1 MTSLR
6 IFDKCQ
12 RGFAIFPL
20 ILLLLIASNSV
31 SVDAQLGRN
40 NINSSN
46 AFTGEET
53 VNGTFIGRTP
63 LNLTSLF
70 DMVDQSVVQVRDSS
84 PTSLGSRVGSGF
96 VYDNQGHI
104 ITNYHVVTESQGV
117 PETNLENKELEV
129 SFLDGRAYDARV
141 IGVDQDSELAV
152 LELENMTADS
162 LVPLPLGDSSHLKVG
177 ESVVAIGNPFGLSGS
192 MTEGIVSGLGRIL
205 PPASEGDLMV
215 QPQNNPSFLIPNIIQ
230 TDAAINPGNSG
241 GPLLDTEGEVI
252 GVNTAIFSNTGVYA
266 GVGFAIPSN
275 IIKKVVPELISTGE
289 YRHPY
294 VGIVGVDVSPEIA
307 SIMKLNESRGFLVT
321 DVTAGSPAEK
331 SGIRGGDILTNVDG
345 TQIELGGDV
354 IIAVDNVTVRKIDDL
369 LSYLEAEQSV
379 GENIILRIIRD
390 GKIQDVEMTLAARPT
405 PQQQQQIQQRQQ
417 EGPSLGINAVNL
429 TSQIAERMNL
439 TKQQQYFE
447 KEGGIGGVLVVDVLS
462 EGPAEKAGI
471 RGGYI
476 ITIINGSQMELGGDV
491 IVGIDNMTIANVD
504 ALKSYIDTKKIGD
517 IVQVTVIRDNQELSL
532 PVTLGSTSELN
543 MFQPNNSSS
552 PYSQPPTGPTSDFFN
567 QMYNFCVQTFGANV
581 CNPLFNR

>member
-1 MTSLR
+1 VRILKICYKYQSELTRSSL
-6 IFDKCQ
+6 
-12 RGFAIFPL
+12 L
-20 ILLLLIASNSV
+20 VLVLLTLSSIN
-31 SVDAQLGRN
+31 VDAQTEEN
-40 NINSSN
+40 DDNSSN
-46 AFTGEET
+46 IFNDPESL
-53 VNGTFIGRTP
+53 NGTLVGEKR

-70 DMVDQSVVQVRDSS
+70 DLVDQSVVQVSESS
-84 PTSLGSRVGSGF
+84 PTALGSRVGSGF
-96 VYDNQGHI
+96 VYDNLGHI
-104 ITNYHVVTESQGV
+104 ITNYHVVAEAQV
-117 PETNLENKELEV
+117 PEINLEDKEFQI
-129 SFLDGRAYDARV
+129 SFLDGTSYDARA
-141 IGVDQDSELAV
+141 IGADLDSELAI
-152 LELENMTADS
+152 LEVENITREK
-162 LVPLPLGDSSHLKVG
+162 LVPLPLGDSSQLRVG

-205 PPASEGDLMV
+205 PPSPSQGDLLL
-215 QPQNNPSFLIPNIIQ
+215 QQQNMPSFLIPNIIQ

-241 GPLLDTEGEVI
+241 GPLLDTDGEVI

-294 VGIVGVDVSPEIA
+294 IGIVGVDVSPEIA

-379 GENIILRIIRD
+379 GENIVLRIIRD

-439 TKQQQYFE
+439 TKHQQYFE

-462 EGPAEKAGI
+462 GGPAEKAGI

-476 ITIINGSQMELGGDV
+476 ITSINGSQLELGGDV
-491 IVGIDNMTIANVD
+491 IVGIDNTTIATVD

-517 IVQVTVIRDNQELSL
+517 IVQATVIRDNQELRL
-532 PVTLGSTSELN
+532 PVTLGSTSELS

-567 QMYNFCVQTFGANV
+567 QMYNLCVETFGANV
-581 CNPLFNR
+581 CNPLFKR

>member
-1 MTSLR
+1 VTSLR
-6 IFDKCQ
+6 IFNRYQ
-12 RGFAIFPL
+12 AGLAIFPL
-20 ILLLLIASNSV
+20 ILLILITSNGV
-31 SVDAQLGRN
+31 YINAQLGRN

-46 AFTGEET
+46 AFTDEES
-53 VNGTFIGRTP
+53 VNRTFIGRTP

-70 DMVDQSVVQVRDSS
+70 DMVDQSVVQVSDTS
-84 PTSLGSRVGSGF
+84 PTSPGSRVGSGF
-96 VYDNQGHI
+96 VYDTQGHI
-104 ITNYHVVTESQGV
+104 ITNYHVVAESQGI
-117 PETNLENKELEV
+117 PETNLENKEFAV

-141 IGVDQDSELAV
+141 IGIDKDSEIAV
-152 LELENMTADS
+152 LELENITADN
-162 LVPLPLGDSSHLKVG
+162 LVPLPLGDSSQLKVG

-205 PPASEGDLMV
+205 PPAPEGDLMV
-215 QPQNNPSFLIPNIIQ
+215 QPQNIQSFLIPNIIQ

-241 GPLLDTEGEVI
+241 GPLLDTDGEVI

-294 VGIVGVDVSPEIA
+294 IGIVGVDVSPEIA

-379 GENIILRIIRD
+379 GENIVLRIIRD

-439 TKQQQYFE
+439 TKHQQYFE

-462 EGPAEKAGI
+462 GGPAEKAGI

-476 ITIINGSQMELGGDV
+476 ITSINGSQLELGGDV
-491 IVGIDNMTIANVD
+491 IVGIDNTTIATVD

-517 IVQVTVIRDNQELSL
+517 IVQATVIRDNQELRL
-532 PVTLGSTSELN
+532 PVTLGSTSELS

-567 QMYNFCVQTFGANV
+567 QMYNLCVETFGANV
-581 CNPLFNR
+581 CNPLFKR